1 MGMIERIK
9 NMFRA
14 VMAGRNG
21 VDRLSLGMMWF
32 GAGLLVLSMVFS
44 SAILNGVALAVYVL
58 AVLRML
64 SRNTAKRSAENRY
77 YLDKT
82 MQLRSKVKRIRKS
95 MEHRRNRFKNRKQ
108 YRYFKCPNCKS
119 WLRVPRGKGQ
129 VKVTCGNCG
138 HQFSYISR

>member
-14 VMAGRNG
+14 MMAGRNG